1 MSTNFND
8 CSLEQDSSN
17 VVFGYPNTDKKL
29 SESDIDKF
37 IESNNNDNNFTGGI
51 SEIINLILAAFSTIN
66 IPLPQLPPP
75 LLFIG
80 AQLRPGLSTSD
91 IAARIISRQS
101 EAGLQVGNVFGDGPN
116 TAEAMELIRIEEIV
130 SALQT
135 EAKIDV
141 CIPPGIGIT
150 AIGVGPTGP
159 IISQGATTVI
169 SNASGIL
176 S

>member
-8 CSLEQDSSN
+8 CSIEQDSSN

-37 IESNNNDNNFTGGI
+37 INNENSDFFSGGI
-51 SEIINLILAAFSTIN
+51 SEIINLILGAFNSVN

-75 LLFIG
+75 LLLVG

-116 TAEAMELIRIEEIV
+116 TAEAMELIRVEEIV
-130 SALQT
+130 NALQT

-141 CIPPGIGIT
+141 AIPPGIGVT
-150 AIGVGPTGP
+150 TIGTGPTGP
-159 IISQGATTVI
+159 IISQGATTAVV
-169 SNASGIL
+169 NASGIL
-176 S
+176 T

>member
-1 MSTNFND
+1 MSTNFSD
-8 CSLEQDSSN
+8 CSQEQDSSN
-17 VVFGYPNTDKKL
+17 VIFGFPNTDKKL

-37 IESNNNDNNFTGGI
+37 IESGNDNFTGGI
-51 SEIINLILAAFSTIN
+51 SEIINLILGAFSTIN

-80 AQLRPGLSTSD
+80 AQLRPGLSTTD

-101 EAGLQVGNVFGDGPN
+101 EAGLPVGNVFGDGPN
-116 TAEAMELIRIEEIV
+116 TAEAMELIRVEEIV
-130 SALQT
+130 NALQT

-141 CIPPGIGIT
+141 CIPPGIGVT

-159 IISQGATTVI
+159 IVSQGATTVI